1 MATKLPASN
10 SSQHNGSATGAR
22 KTTRTLA
29 GNQQHSEDAARKTAL
44 VLYEKAIKLMH
55 AGKYT
60 EAHTAFTTMLANSPQ
75 EFADRIRM
83 YISTC
88 VGQIH
93 DGTTDF
99 KSHEERYDYA
109 ISLLN
114 QGHYV
119 DAQKHLEA
127 IRVADESADYAFYGL
142 ALLASM
148 TGDSERCIENMREA
162 IRLNG
167 QNRLQAR
174 NDSDFDGVSD
184 DPRFTDLLYPEA

>member
-1 MATKLPASN
+1 MATKSSSPSPQSN
-10 SSQHNGSATGAR
+10 DPQSNGAKKSP
-22 KTTRTLA
+22 RTLA
-29 GNQQHSEDAARKTAL
+29 GHTQHHEDPARKATL
-44 VLYEKAIKLMH
+44 GLYEKAIKLMH

-60 EAHTAFTTMLANSPQ
+60 DAHTAFTTMLATAPN

-93 DGTTDF
+93 NGTTDF
-99 KSHEERYDYA
+99 TTHEERYDYA

-127 IRVADESADYAFYGL
+127 IRLADGNADYAFYGL

-148 TGDSERCIENMREA
+148 TGDSERCIEHMREA
-162 IRLNG
+162 IRLNA

-174 NDSDFDGVSD
+174 LDSDFDGVSD